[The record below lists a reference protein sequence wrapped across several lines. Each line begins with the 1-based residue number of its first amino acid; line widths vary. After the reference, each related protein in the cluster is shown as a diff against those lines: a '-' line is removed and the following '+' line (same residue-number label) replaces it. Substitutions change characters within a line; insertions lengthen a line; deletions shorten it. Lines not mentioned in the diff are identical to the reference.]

1 MNNVLIRH
9 ADLYD
14 PCHAGLR
21 DILILNGTVAHIA
34 PDIEVGGL
42 PDLEVLDAEGRAV
55 APGYIDQHVHIIGGG
70 GESGPYSRTPEVPLS
85 EVTRAGVTTVVG
97 VIGTDGTTRHPE
109 SLLAKARALETE
121 GISAYILTGSYEL
134 PLHTLTGDARRDIIL
149 IDKVLG
155 IGELAISDHRSSQP
169 TKDELKRVMTQARL
183 GGMLSGKAG
192 VVQFHLGTGKTGL
205 RLLREIVEETEIP
218 AKHFIPTHLNRDP
231 ALFEEAKDFARL
243 GGWADIT
250 SGVRKKEGFSGGIE
264 PAEAIRVWHEE
275 GLPMDRLTM
284 SSDGNGCMS
293 VTLPD
298 GTQKQLVA
306 KLYSLHEEICAAVE
320 LGVPL
325 EAAIRVCT
333 ENPAR
338 ANGLFPQKGCLRP
351 GSDGDLLIL
360 GGDLAIDT
368 VLAKGRTM
376 VRHGRALVKGTFE
389 E

>member
-34 PDIEVGGL
+34 PDIDVGDL
-42 PDLEVLDAEGRAV
+42 PGLEVLDAEGRAV
-55 APGYIDQHVHIIGGG
+55 VPGYIDQHVHIIGGG
-70 GESGPYSRTPEVPLS
+70 GESGPFSRTPEVPLS

-205 RLLREIVEETEIP
+205 RTLVEVIEETEIP

-231 ALFEEAKDFARL
+231 ALFAEAKEFARL
-243 GGWADIT
+243 GGWAST
-250 SGVRKKEGFSGGIE
+250 
-264 PAEAIRVWHEE
+264 
-275 GLPMDRLTM
+275 
-284 SSDGNGCMS
+284 
-293 VTLPD
+293 
-298 GTQKQLVA
+298 
-306 KLYSLHEEICAAVE
+306 
-320 LGVPL
+320 
-325 EAAIRVCT
+325 
-333 ENPAR
+333 
-338 ANGLFPQKGCLRP
+338 
-351 GSDGDLLIL
+351 
-360 GGDLAIDT
+360 
-368 VLAKGRTM
+368 
-376 VRHGRALVKGTFE
+376 TFE
-389 E
+389 SGRERKMIPQSAKPS